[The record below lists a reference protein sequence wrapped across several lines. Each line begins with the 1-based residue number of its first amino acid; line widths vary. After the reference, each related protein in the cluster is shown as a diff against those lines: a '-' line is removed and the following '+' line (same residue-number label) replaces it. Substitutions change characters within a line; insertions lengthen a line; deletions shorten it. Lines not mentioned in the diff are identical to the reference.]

1 MSGVYST
8 DEMQQAE
15 VEPVTVTAAPTLPAG
30 DAKLFQAGKAA
41 IAKADTLDKLQ
52 EVVTRMDK
60 RKPDLSDEQNNE
72 LLRLAVE
79 REAVLSDTPSE
90 DPFADD

>member
-1 MSGVYST
+1 
-8 DEMQQAE
+8 
-15 VEPVTVTAAPTLPAG
+15 
-30 DAKLFQAGKAA
+30 
-41 IAKADTLDKLQ
+41 
-52 EVVTRMDK
+52 
-60 RKPDLSDEQNNE
+60 

>member
-1 MSGVYST
+1 
-8 DEMQQAE
+8 
-15 VEPVTVTAAPTLPAG
+15 
-30 DAKLFQAGKAA
+30 
-41 IAKADTLDKLQ
+41 
-52 EVVTRMDK
+52 MDK
-60 RKPDLSDEQNNE
+60 RKPDLSDEQNDE